1 MNELLRVFACTRHTL
16 LYGAARRVEHL
27 AESGTIQTC
36 LASGVWRAQ
45 TLKVGFVRQNL
56 CGDLFSNPHS
66 QPAGGAEDPDG
77 PGGAAAAEARAAT
90 LALCNAPPG
99 EYVCVFTSG
108 ATGARRGGLGACSM
122 LDSDRRCT
130 WSVPG

>member
-1 MNELLRVFACTRHTL
+1 MCNPA
-16 LYGAARRVEHL
+16 
-27 AESGTIQTC
+27 C
-36 LASGVWRAQ
+36 LASGVWCPQ
-45 TLKVGFVRQNL
+45 TLKSVQDL

-90 LALCNAPPG
+90 LALCNAPAD

-108 ATGARRGGLGACSM
+108 ATGARRGGLLLGISCGG
-122 LDSDRRCT
+122 R
-130 WSVPG
+130 PEEQQ